1 MAHADY
7 DCCAI
12 CDCKVNYLPYS
23 EAKEAICV
31 PCLKNLHKAGV
42 MVYTSEELLEW
53 MKSNSDK
60 AVDILL
66 SVGFEVCGYGNPIDD
81 TFRELSCK

>member
-7 DCCAI
+7 TCCAI
-12 CDCKVNYLPYS
+12 CDRKVNYSPDS
-23 EAKEAICV
+23 EAKEVICTQ
-31 PCLKNLHKAGV
+31 CLKNLHKAGV

-53 MKSNSDK
+53 MKNNPDK
-60 AVDILL
+60 AVDTLL
-66 SVGFEVCGYGNPIDD
+66 SVGFSTCGYGNPIDD